1 MGRGRRSAT
10 PSGSCCATSSG
21 RIYPYSTFRR
31 WLGQAGFED
40 PRRNDLPGPFP
51 FTLITGDPTMKPLPL
66 TEQLEECLVGGKA
79 ASLAVA
85 TRAGLP
91 VPAGVALAFGFV
103 DAVAAGDAEA
113 RQQLAAIFREL
124 GAPLVA
130 RSSAVGEDSE
140 QATFA
145 GQYVTRLNLRSEPE
159 LVDAVLAIWDSA
171 RSPSAFAYRERLRLP
186 REPRMG
192 VVVQELI
199 DADTAGVLFSCNP
212 MTGSDE
218 LVIEAAW
225 GLGESVVAGLVTP
238 DRFRLRRDGAIFE
251 RITGLKD
258 IAVRIDPEGGTRQSE
273 VPDPLAHMLCLDDRQ
288 LAALRALTLRCDE
301 IFAGS
306 HDLEWAFAGGRL
318 HLLQRRT
325 LTTIPNPAFAA
336 ADRPAP

>member
-1 MGRGRRSAT
+1 
-10 PSGSCCATSSG
+10 
-21 RIYPYSTFRR
+21 
-31 WLGQAGFED
+31 
-40 PRRNDLPGPFP
+40 
-51 FTLITGDPTMKPLPL
+51 MKPLPL

-79 ASLAVA
+79 ASLAAA

-91 VPAGVALAFGFV
+91 VPVGVALPFGFV
-103 DAVAAGDAEA
+103 DAIAAGDAEA
-113 RQQLAAIFREL
+113 RQQLAAIFRTL

-140 QATFA
+140 QASFA
-145 GQYVTRLNLRSEPE
+145 GQHLTRLNLRSEPQ

-192 VVVQELI
+192 VVVQELVE
-199 DADTAGVLFSCNP
+199 AETAGVLFSRNP

-238 DRFRLRRDGAIFE
+238 DRFRLRRDGAVVE

-258 IAVRIDPEGGTRQSE
+258 VAVRIDPEGGTRERE
-273 VPDPLAHMLCLDDRQ
+273 VPDRLAHMLSLDDRQ
-288 LAALRALTLRCDE
+288 LAALHALTLRCGE
-301 IFAGS
+301 VFAGS
-306 HDLEWAFAGGRL
+306 HDLEWAFAGDRL
-318 HLLQRRT
+318 YLLQRRT
-325 LTTIPNPAFAA
+325 LTAIPAFAA
-336 ADRPAP
+336 ADRAGTR